1 MIFDC
6 DARES
11 VELAAAACVGAGPV
25 PTPNYASART
35 ASGHFQIGYFLGRPV
50 HRGTD
55 ARLKPLAYLGRV
67 AEFYRGALQADPG
80 YVGVLAYNPVNPDY
94 TTSYPREHG
103 TPYSLPELAAV
114 IPRGWRIPK
123 VPTTDVGRNCALYR
137 ALCKLALGGS
147 DEGLLT
153 WARTLNR
160 EFSVPLADAEVRGVW
175 RSVCRYRARWRVQGH
190 QQGWLWKQAA
200 RGRKGGAASG
210 VARRAGTALAARGRR
225 GSS

>member
-1 MIFDC
+1 M
-6 DARES
+6 
-11 VELAAAACVGAGPV
+11 
-25 PTPNYASART
+25 
-35 ASGHFQIGYFLGRPV
+35 

-55 ARLKPLAYLGRV
+55 ARLKLLAYLGRV

-80 YVGVLAYNPVNPDY
+80 YVGVLAYNPVNTDH

-137 ALCKLALGGS
+137 ALCKLALGAHPG
-147 DEGLLT
+147 
-153 WARTLNR
+153 

-175 RSVCRYRARWRVQGH
+175 RSVCRSRARWRVQG
-190 QQGWLWKQAA
+190 GI
-200 RGRKGGAASG
+200 S
-210 VARRAGTALAARGRR
+210 RAGALETGRTWA
-225 GSS
+225 